1 MNETPPVSPPR
12 RPLRWLLPLA
22 GVVVL
27 GVGGYAG
34 WYVWQ
39 QQQHEQEAQAQT
51 TAVQLQG
58 LQATLDALR
67 RDQRAT
73 SQRLQDA
80 ATTNRVLRDEMLGL
94 SQRSALL
101 EENLAKLADSA
112 NQGRQAVQR
121 DEAELLLTQA
131 AQRLNYADDVE
142 GARRLYAQAATA
154 LADLPDSDGLN
165 LRQALVQERDALDSL
180 GAGPR
185 AQSLQRLDSLA
196 KALQGLPSQVTGDSA
211 PGAGKTWW
219 QATLAPFVDIS
230 PSRQNGPLTAAE
242 RRNADDALQLE
253 LTLARAAI
261 ERGDRTGRDT
271 ALARVE
277 HWAQRRWPDSPGLR
291 AQRAELKSLRELPLQ
306 ASNAVLGS
314 TLQQLRTQTDRR

>member
-1 MNETPPVSPPR
+1 V
-12 RPLRWLLPLA
+12 RWLLPLA

-39 QQQHEQEAQAQT
+39 QQQEEQHAQAQT
-51 TAVQLQG
+51 MAVQLQ
-58 LQATLDALR
+58 
-67 RDQRAT
+67 
-73 SQRLQDA
+73 
-80 ATTNRVLRDEMLGL
+80 GL

-154 LADLPDSDGLN
+154 LADLPDSEGLN
-165 LRQALVQERDALDSL
+165 LRQALVQERDALDAL
-180 GAGPR
+180 GTGPR
-185 AQSLQRLDSLA
+185 VQSLQRLDA
-196 KALQGLPSQVTGDSA
+196 VARALQGLPSQITGTTGSSTA
-211 PGAGKTWW
+211 KPWW

-277 HWAQRRWPDSPGLR
+277 HWAQRRWPDSPALR
-291 AQRAELKSLRELPLQ
+291 AQRAELKAMRELPLQ

>member
-1 MNETPPVSPPR
+1 MNDTPPATPPH
-12 RPLRWLLPLA
+12 RPVRWLLPLA
-22 GVVVL
+22 AVVVL
-27 GVGGYAG
+27 GAGGYAG

-39 QQQHEQEAQAQT
+39 QQQREQQAQAQT
-51 TAVQLQG
+51 TAVQLKG
-58 LQATLDALR
+58 LEATLDALR

-80 ATTNRVLRDEMLGL
+80 AATNRVLRDEMLGL

-131 AQRLNYADDVE
+131 AQRLNYADDVD

-154 LADLPDSDGLN
+154 LAELPDTEGLN
-165 LRQALVQERDALDSL
+165 LRQALVQEREALDALGS
-180 GAGPR
+180 GPR
-185 AQSLQRLDSLA
+185 VQSLQRLDA
-196 KALQGLPSQVTGDSA
+196 VARALQGLPSQITGTTGSSTA
-211 PGAGKTWW
+211 KPWW
-219 QATLAPFVDIS
+219 QATLAPFVDIT

-242 RRNADDALQLE
+242 QRNADDALQLE

-261 ERGDRTGRDT
+261 ERGDRAGRNT
-271 ALARVE
+271 ALDRVE
-277 HWAQRRWPDSPGLR
+277 QWTQRRWPDSPALR
-291 AQRAELKSLRELPLQ
+291 AQRAELKALRELPLQ
-306 ASNAVLGS
+306 ASDAVLGS

>member
-1 MNETPPVSPPR
+1 MNDTPPTASPH
-12 RPLRWLLPLA
+12 RPVRWLLPLA

-39 QQQHEQEAQAQT
+39 QQQEEQHAQAQT
-51 TAVQLQG
+51 MAVQLQG
-58 LQATLDALR
+58 LEATLDALR

-154 LADLPDSDGLN
+154 LADLPDSEGLN
-165 LRQALVQERDALDSL
+165 LRQALVQERDALDAL
-180 GAGPR
+180 GTGPR
-185 AQSLQRLDSLA
+185 VQSLQRLDA
-196 KALQGLPSQVTGDSA
+196 VARALQGLPSQITGTTGSSTA
-211 PGAGKTWW
+211 KPWW

-261 ERGDRTGRDT
+261 DDRRRTPQCRRCTATGTDSGARRDRAWRPHRPRYRVGARGTLGT
-271 ALARVE
+271 AALAGFTGP
-277 HWAQRRWPDSPGLR
+277 AR
-291 AQRAELKSLRELPLQ
+291 A
-306 ASNAVLGS
+306 
-314 TLQQLRTQTDRR
+314 TC